1 LRRLR
6 SLLKVFRPVVDSEGL
21 RELDRKARDLGL
33 LLGEL
38 RDADVAMDTVGAAAA
53 QRSDDADLASLKG
66 VLANSRAHHREKVR
80 AELKGRQWSCL
91 KLKLAMLPECLDQL
105 VGGQNSKV
113 LAKPIGRLTD
123 KVLGKWWGKII
134 QAGRRIDSLSAA
146 ERHEMRKRLKT
157 MRYAVE
163 FLASLYPAKDVRR
176 FTKKLRSLQDKFGY
190 LNDVVVA
197 EKLKLVRADG
207 TSDPDLQ
214 RAGGYVIGWHAARA
228 ERAWNNIRSG
238 WKRFAKSSPFWA

>member
-1 LRRLR
+1 
-6 SLLKVFRPVVDSEGL
+6 
-21 RELDRKARDLGL
+21 
-33 LLGEL
+33 
-38 RDADVAMDTVGAAAA
+38 
-53 QRSDDADLASLKG
+53 
-66 VLANSRAHHREKVR
+66 
-80 AELKGRQWSCL
+80 
-91 KLKLAMLPECLDQL
+91 MLPECLDQL
-105 VGGQNSKV
+105 VGGENSKV

-123 KVLGKWWGKII
+123 KVLGKWWRKII

-207 TSDPDLQ
+207 TSDPGLQ

-228 ERAWNNIRSG
+228 ERAWKISARVGSDLQSRL
-238 WKRFAKSSPFWA
+238 RFGRDCPQQRLAVELTPAFTAKPGQFGSQSAGSIERARPA